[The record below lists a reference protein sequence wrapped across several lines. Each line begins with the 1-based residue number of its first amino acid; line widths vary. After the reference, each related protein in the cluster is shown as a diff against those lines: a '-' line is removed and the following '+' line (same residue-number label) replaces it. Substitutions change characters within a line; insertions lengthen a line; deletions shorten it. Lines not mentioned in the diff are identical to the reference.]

1 MATKPGFPAEGGCTC
16 RSVRYRIA
24 TEPLFVHCCHC
35 RWCQRE
41 TGAAFAIN
49 ALIESSRVEVLSGQ
63 PEPVVTPSNSGRGQ
77 TIVRCPQRRIA
88 LWTTRVAGRHS
99 ASCASGRW
107 TTPMYCRP
115 TSTLHVVEAAVGDL
129 PPDVPAAAEYYD
141 RNAHWPPHSLERR
154 RVLLASLAANQNEA
168 PAR

>member
-63 PEPVVTPSNSGRGQ
+63 PEPVVTSSKQPWV
-77 TIVRCPQRRIA
+77 I
-88 LWTTRVAGRHS
+88 
-99 ASCASGRW
+99 
-107 TTPMYCRP
+107 
-115 TSTLHVVEAAVGDL
+115 L
-129 PPDVPAAAEYYD
+129 PPDVPAADEYYD
-141 RNAHWPPHSLERR
+141 RNAHWPPQSLERR
-154 RVLLASLAANQNEA
+154 RVLLAALAASQNEA